1 MDRRLF
7 IAGGAAA
14 LTAGR
19 ALAEAAL
26 AEPALERLY
35 YNPLRTPDDVK
46 GFVLEGEAQVD
57 FDTGRMRLRNARPAS
72 DGQAS
77 NFVYWCPEVF
87 PDNVEFRWNF
97 WPLEEPGLCIFF
109 FAAQG
114 LLPEGGTG
122 SLFDKRLKPRAGI
135 YDQYTQSDVSA
146 LQMAYFRRRWPSER
160 AFHLCNLRRAPG
172 FELLAQGADPLP
184 DVADAVLPYKIRLQK
199 RPAGIDFFINDLPV
213 ISWRGGGKDWPAAGN
228 VGFRQMAPLV
238 AAYSDFEVY
247 RLQTQA

>member
-7 IAGGAAA
+7 ITGAASAA

-19 ALAEAAL
+19 AVAA
-26 AEPALERLY
+26 PAERLY
-35 YNPLRTPDDVK
+35 YNPLRTLDDVK
-46 GFVLEGEAQVD
+46 SFVLEGEARVD
-57 FDTGRMRLRNARPAS
+57 FDTGRMCLRNARPAT

-97 WPLEEPGLCIFF
+97 WPLEEPGLCILF

-114 LLPEGGTG
+114 LLPDGEGC
-122 SLFDKRLKPRAGI
+122 SLFDKRLKPRAGV

-184 DVADAVLPYKIRLQK
+184 DVADATLPYKIRLQK
-199 RPAGIDFFINDLPV
+199 RATGIDFFINDLPV
-213 ISWRGGGKDWPAAGN
+213 ISWRGGSDGWPAAGN

-247 RLQTQA
+247 RLAV